1 MSSKPFQILG
11 IPGSL
16 RKLSFNRALLQTA
29 QTIAPDSI
37 QINIFDLHDIP
48 FFNQDVEAMGTP
60 EPVLQFREQIKA
72 ADALLI
78 SSPEYNASI
87 PGVLKNALDWASRG
101 GPDKQSPLEGKK
113 IGIMG
118 TGGGFGTMRA
128 QLHLR
133 QSLANSSV
141 YLLPHPTLGLP
152 NAWSIFDKE
161 SHLTDE
167 SAQARV
173 LKLILALREWTE
185 QLNK

>member
-1 MSSKPFQILG
+1 MNNKSFQILG

-16 RKLSFNRALLQTA
+16 RKQSFNRTLLQVA
-29 QTIAPDSI
+29 QTVAPDDI
-37 QINIFDLHDIP
+37 QVNIFDLHNIP
-48 FFNQDVEAMGTP
+48 FFNQDVEAVGTP
-60 EPVLQFREQIKA
+60 KSVLQFREQIKT

-78 SSPEYNASI
+78 STPEYNASI
-87 PGVLKNALDWASRG
+87 PGVLKNALDWASRS
-101 GPDKQSPLEGKK
+101 GPDKTSPLHHKK

-133 QSLANSSV
+133 QSLENCSV

-152 NAWSIFDKE
+152 NAWGLFNAENQLK
-161 SHLTDE
+161 DE
-167 SAQARV
+167 AIQARISKY
-173 LKLILALREWTE
+173 LLALRNWTI